1 MLSLRGHQRNP
12 LVILNLK
19 DLEAFRLAAERW
31 RETAAETRDE
41 EEWRR
46 AKRYTRIAH
55 QLTQFY
61 TRRVFT

>member
-1 MLSLRGHQRNP
+1 MS
-12 LVILNLK
+12 

>member
-1 MLSLRGHQRNP
+1 MS
-12 LVILNLK
+12 

-46 AKRYTRIAH
+46 AKRFTRIAH
-55 QLTQFY
+55 QLTQLY